1 MNLNLR
7 VHSQYHSGERKAQ
20 QLAGEQDIA
29 DAREGMMRS
38 SIPRQVFDWL
48 TKQTFLAIATLD
60 TADHLWATFVPGKP
74 GFLQADANGTHLW
87 VERTMPP
94 TVLSNLKGGGNVG
107 LLAIDLI
114 SRQRMRI
121 NGIATALP
129 TGLHIS
135 VQEAFF
141 NCPKY
146 ITRRTTLTSIAD
158 NESTKHEGA
167 YLLAEHLQLLSETDL
182 LFLATT
188 HPERGLDV
196 SHRGGDPGFV
206 QLLPDG
212 RIRIPDYTGNSLF
225 NSLGNL
231 LIDPRIALAI
241 PNLRTGTILQITG
254 TATIQWHDRNE
265 ADSTGGTHRFVDI
278 APIAWRTEEGGP
290 ISKGISELS
299 PFNPH
304 LAVS

>member
-1 MNLNLR
+1 M
-7 VHSQYHSGERKAQ
+7 HSQYHSGERKAQ

-29 DAREGMMRS
+29 DSREGMMRS

-48 TKQTFLAIATLD
+48 KEQTLLAIATLD
-60 TADHLWATFVPGKP
+60 AANHLWATVIPGKP
-74 GFLQADANGTHLW
+74 GFLQPDANGSHLW
-87 VERTMPP
+87 VERAMPP
-94 TVLSNLKGGGNVG
+94 TVLSNLKGGGNIG

-121 NGIATALP
+121 NGTATTLP
-129 TGLHIS
+129 SGLHVS

-146 ITRRTTLTSIAD
+146 ITRRMALPSSAD
-158 NESTKHEGA
+158 SEPTKHEGTH
-167 YLLAEHLQLLSETDL
+167 LLAEHLQLLSETDL

-188 HPERGLDV
+188 HPDRGLDV

-212 RIRIPDYTGNSLF
+212 RIRLPDYPGNSLF

-241 PNLRTGTILQITG
+241 PNLRTGAILQITG
-254 TATIQWHDRNE
+254 TATIQWHDRDE
-265 ADSTGGTHRFVDI
+265 DDSTGGTHRFIDI
-278 APIAWRTEEGGP
+278 MPTAWRTEEGGP
-290 ISKGISELS
+290 ISKGASELS

-304 LAVS
+304 PTAA

>member
-1 MNLNLR
+1 MVR
-7 VHSQYHSGERKAQ
+7 QA
-20 QLAGEQDIA
+20 
-29 DAREGMMRS
+29 
-38 SIPRQVFDWL
+38 IPRQVFEWL
-48 TKQTFLAIATLD
+48 KEQTLLAIATMD
-60 TADHLWATFVPGKP
+60 ADGHLWATIVPGKP
-74 GFLQADANGTHLW
+74 GFLQPDANGTHLW
-87 VERTMPP
+87 IERTMPP
-94 TVLSNLKGGGNVG
+94 TVLTNLKSGGNIG
-107 LLAIDLI
+107 LLAIDLT

-121 NGIATALP
+121 NGTATALP
-129 TGLHIS
+129 AGLHAS

-146 ITRRTTLTSIAD
+146 ITRRIALPSAVD
-158 NESTKHEGA
+158 SEKSEHEGSR
-167 YLLAEHLQLLSETDL
+167 LLAEHLQLLSETDV

-212 RIRIPDYTGNSLF
+212 RIRLPDYTGNSLF
-225 NSLGNL
+225 NSLGNI

-254 TATIQWHDRNE
+254 TATIAWHDRDDD
-265 ADSTGGTHRFVDI
+265 DSTGGTHRFVDI
-278 APIAWRTEEGGP
+278 TPFSWRTEEGGP
-290 ISKGISELS
+290 VSRGASELS

-304 LAVS
+304 SHAA